1 MNALAEIAQP
11 AEYLGVPSVDKYV
24 IDGGWLLQQI
34 PWRKGC
40 KYEEICE
47 DYVNFLERN
56 FKKERCVVFDGYPD
70 FTTKD
75 STHIRRTKGKLN
87 RVIKPE
93 LHNILSVKKDD
104 FLLNKYNKQC
114 FIFLLGNLLKL
125 RGFEVHHADDDA
137 DTSIVAAALE
147 KATTS
152 SVALVADDTDIL
164 VLLLHKADMNLH
176 PLYLASKKTK
186 RIWNIVEAKEK
197 IGPNICNALLS
208 IHSISGCDTTS
219 RIHSVSK
226 SLIFKKCLKDNEL
239 LEKMIRF
246 SNAGSKDDVVK
257 IGLNILLKLFN
268 AKHEKSLNE
277 LRAKKYLEK
286 LSGLS
291 KNAIKPE
298 ILGPT
303 QDAAEL
309 HLFRCYYQIQ
319 IWKEESSIDPLLWGW
334 KKHNGKIMPIEMRD
348 PIAPPELL
356 KVIRCKC
363 KTDCSNNQCSCRRF
377 NVFCTNMCGECK
389 GVSCFNS
396 EQLTDEETI

>member
-1 MNALAEIAQP
+1 M
-11 AEYLGVPSVDKYV
+11 
-24 IDGGWLLQQI
+24 
-34 PWRKGC
+34 
-40 KYEEICE
+40 
-47 DYVNFLERN
+47 F
-56 FKKERCVVFDGYPD
+56 
-70 FTTKD
+70 
-75 STHIRRTKGKLN
+75 H
-87 RVIKPE
+87 
-93 LHNILSVKKDD
+93 
-104 FLLNKYNKQC
+104 
-114 FIFLLGNLLKL
+114 FLLGNLLKL

-257 IGLNILLKLFN
+257 IGLNILLKLFT

-277 LRAKKYLEK
+277 FRAKIIFEK
-286 LSGLS
+286 
-291 KNAIKPE
+291 I
-298 ILGPT
+298 
-303 QDAAEL
+303 
-309 HLFRCYYQIQ
+309 
-319 IWKEESSIDPLLWGW
+319 IWSI
-334 KKHNGKIMPIEMRD
+334 
-348 PIAPPELL
+348 
-356 KVIRCKC
+356 
-363 KTDCSNNQCSCRRF
+363 
-377 NVFCTNMCGECK
+377 
-389 GVSCFNS
+389 
-396 EQLTDEETI
+396 